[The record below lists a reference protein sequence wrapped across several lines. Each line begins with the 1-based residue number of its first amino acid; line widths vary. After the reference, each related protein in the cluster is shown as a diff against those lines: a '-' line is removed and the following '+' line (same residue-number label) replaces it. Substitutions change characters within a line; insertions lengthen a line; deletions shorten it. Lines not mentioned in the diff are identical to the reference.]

1 MTAWL
6 SIVGIGE
13 DGLASLKTEARAA
26 IDRASMLVGGERH
39 LAMIPDDGRERKT
52 WTSPL
57 MDLVHEIIARR
68 GEKICI
74 LATGDPQHFGI
85 GVTFT
90 KRLPIEEVE
99 IFPSPS
105 AFSLAAAR
113 LGWDLSRTNCLT
125 LHGRP
130 LELLI
135 PYLTHEAKIIALSDS
150 GSTPNEVARLLCL
163 RGYGQTE
170 LTVLEHMGGMD
181 EKTTRFTAQDAGPM
195 QFRDFNTVALKCAS
209 DPNAPQVSHLPG
221 LPDSV
226 FAHDGQLTKQEIR
239 SVTLAALM
247 PLPDQLLWD
256 VGAGCGSIGI
266 EWMRC
271 HPNNRAIAIESHK
284 ERLGFIEKN
293 ILELGVP
300 GLIIVPENAP
310 DALHNLPAPDAI
322 FIGGGLSA
330 EGLFETCWTSL
341 NPGGRLVANAVTIEG
356 ETILFNQ
363 HNLYGGSLTRID
375 ISRAEKIGKF
385 TSWKP
390 FRQVTQYRLIKQ

>member
-13 DGLASLKTEARAA
+13 DGLTSLQPEARAA
-26 IDRASMLVGGERH
+26 IDTATLLVGGERH
-39 LAMIPDDGRERKT
+39 LDLIPDDGRERKT

-68 GEKICI
+68 GERVCI

-90 KRLPIEEVE
+90 KRLPIDELS

-113 LGWDLSRTNCLT
+113 LGLDLSQTECMT

-135 PYLTHEAKIIALSDS
+135 PLLTNGANILALSDS
-150 GSTPNEVARLLCL
+150 GDTPRQIAKLLSEH
-163 RGYGQTE
+163 GFDGSKM
-170 LTVLEHMGGMD
+170 TVLEHMGGPN
-181 EKTTRFTAQDAGPM
+181 EKITAIDILGIGES
-195 QFRDFNTVALKCAS
+195 QFRDFNTVALKCIS
-209 DPNAPQVSHLPG
+209 NTGAPPLSRGPG
-221 LPDSV
+221 LPDMA
-226 FAHDGQLTKQEIR
+226 FAHDGQLTKQEVR
-239 SVTLAALM
+239 SVTLSALTPM
-247 PLPDQLLWD
+247 PGELLWD

-266 EWMRC
+266 EWMRS
-271 HPNNRAIAIESHK
+271 HASNQAIAVESHA
-284 ERLGFIEKN
+284 ERLNYIRENK
-293 ILELGVP
+293 LKLGVP
-300 GLIIVPENAP
+300 GLTIVSEKAP
-310 DALHNLPAPDAI
+310 ASLQHLPAPDAI
-322 FIGGGLSA
+322 FIGGGLSTK
-330 EGLFETCWTSL
+330 GLFETCWTAL
-341 NPGGRLVANAVTIEG
+341 KPGGRLIANAVTIEG
-356 ETILFNQ
+356 EGILFDQ
-363 HNLYGGSLTRID
+363 HALYGGSLTRID

>member
-13 DGLASLKTEARAA
+13 DGLTSLNPEARAA
-26 IDRASMLVGGERH
+26 IDTATLLVGGERH
-39 LAMIPDDGRERKT
+39 LALLPNDGRERKT

-85 GVTFT
+85 GVTFA
-90 KRLPIEEVE
+90 KRLPIDELA

-113 LGWDLSRTNCLT
+113 LGWDLSRTECMT

-135 PYLTHEAKIIALSDS
+135 PLLTNGTNILALSDS
-150 GSTPNEVARLLCL
+150 GDTPRHIATLLVEH
-163 RGYGQTE
+163 GFGDSEMTI
-170 LTVLEHMGGMD
+170 LEHMGGPEETITEIDML
-181 EKTTRFTAQDAGPM
+181 RIGSL
-195 QFRDFNTVALKCAS
+195 QFRDFNTVALKCVSGS
-209 DPNAPQVSHLPG
+209 DVQSMSRIPG
-221 LPDSV
+221 LPDTA

-239 SVTLAALM
+239 SATLTALR
-247 PLPDQLLWD
+247 PLPGDLLWD

-266 EWMRC
+266 EWMRN
-271 HPNNRAIAIESHK
+271 HSSNQAIAVESHP
-284 ERLGFIEKN
+284 ERLNFIRENK
-293 ILELGVP
+293 LKLGVP
-300 GLIIVPENAP
+300 GLTIVSEKAP
-310 DALHNLPAPDAI
+310 ASLQHLPAPDAV

-330 EGLFETCWTSL
+330 EGLFETCWTAL
-341 NPGGRLVANAVTIEG
+341 KPGGRLVANAVTVEG
-356 ETILFNQ
+356 EGILFDQ
-363 HNLYGGSLTRID
+363 HALYGGSLTRID

-390 FRQVTQYRLIKQ
+390 FRQVTQYRMIKQ